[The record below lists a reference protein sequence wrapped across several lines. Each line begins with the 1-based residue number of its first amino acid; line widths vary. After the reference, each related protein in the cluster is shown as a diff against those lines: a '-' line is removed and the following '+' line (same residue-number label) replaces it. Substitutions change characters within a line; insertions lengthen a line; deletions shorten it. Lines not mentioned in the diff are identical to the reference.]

1 MRINED
7 GDLIITKQE
16 VELLVSYVNKALLI
30 PSKNTQQEEDC
41 FDGFISAL
49 KTISGDFNDTATSY

>member
-7 GDLIITKQE
+7 GDLIIKKEE

-49 KTISGDFNDTATSY
+49 KTISGDFNESATTY

>member
-7 GDLIITKQE
+7 GDLIIKKEE
-16 VELLVSYVNKALLI
+16 VELLVSYVKALLI

-49 KTISGDFNDTATSY
+49 KTISGDFNESATTY